1 MIVCYLDETILKLV
15 SHLCPLN
22 GLQWVP
28 RSLGSTV
35 DEESGLRISH
45 SSPFLTA
52 RQRHIWRCTH
62 LRSTTYNNWQD
73 INTLISSC
81 LFDTDTTTT
90 KMSLL
95 QPLIKQPHSWSFL
108 PTATLKNS
116 LENALYV
123 MIKVNSQL
131 HMIMRRTKCSCA
143 FIHTFGIRRVYVFLW
158 SEPKSL
164 LRSDS
169 WCSLWRALLNI
180 WNIWITFKML
190 CPRREYLTCM

>member
-73 INTLISSC
+73 INTLISPC
-81 LFDTDTTTT
+81 LSDTDTTDQNVTPPT
-90 KMSLL
+90 HTSYLSKTPQTCLCKKFLSGVNFSRLSEKMHIFDFFRDIFSV
-95 QPLIKQPHSWSFL
+95 FG
-108 PTATLKNS
+108 
-116 LENALYV
+116 
-123 MIKVNSQL
+123 
-131 HMIMRRTKCSCA
+131 A
-143 FIHTFGIRRVYVFLW
+143 FSRFFGC
-158 SEPKSL
+158 K
-164 LRSDS
+164 
-169 WCSLWRALLNI
+169 I
-180 WNIWITFKML
+180 WFSKIL
-190 CPRREYLTCM
+190 SV